1 MKILKYSLWLI
12 LLIFALSIIFIK
24 YIPGKQ
30 TLIDIVYNS
39 LPKNLYSLVSVIY
52 NNDKSTKRLNNDYNE
67 KFLPETQYINL
78 EYKTF
83 PVKNLSINEAGY
95 AKNLKVKNV
104 KTFYIDRYKDKIII
118 KSKYGNNF
126 LFKNIVDLKSN
137 DKQFNEIKTNLAEKR
152 ILDILIRDKFLYVSS
167 VNSKNNCEVL
177 NLYKADINLENLEFK
192 KIFNSDEC
200 VSLIQS
206 GRIQKIKKNGNN
218 FIFLSTAADNLKN
231 INESDSK
238 PQNDNS
244 LFGKIIKIDEDNLEY
259 KIYSKGHRNI
269 LGLYADEDKIL
280 ATENGPRG
288 GDEINKILENR
299 NYGFDIASYGEK
311 YKKTNKIENDYKNS
325 HEDFGFEEP
334 LFSFIPSIGI
344 SEIIKIDNKFS
355 AKWQNNFLIAS
366 LNYGHLLRAKFNNDF
381 TKLIYIEKI
390 FIGERIRDLIYIP
403 NKKMIL
409 FAMESS
415 GSLGVIENP
424 KAN

>member
-1 MKILKYSLWLI
+1 MKILKYSLWFI

-78 EYKTF
+78 QYKTF
-83 PVKNLSINEAGY
+83 PIKKLSANEAGY

-104 KTFYIDRYKDKIII
+104 KTFYIDSYEDKIII

-126 LFKNIVDLKSN
+126 LFKNIVDLKLN

-244 LFGKIIKIDEDNLEY
+244 LFGKIIKIDEDNSEY

-415 GSLGVIENP
+415 GSIGVIENP